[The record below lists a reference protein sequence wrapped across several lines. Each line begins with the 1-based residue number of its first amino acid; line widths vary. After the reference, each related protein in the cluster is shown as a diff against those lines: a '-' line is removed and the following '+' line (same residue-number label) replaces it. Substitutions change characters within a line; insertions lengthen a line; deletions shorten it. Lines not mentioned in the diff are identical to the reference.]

1 MTDPA
6 VSLQDAECR
15 PAEAVKLAIEGRPWA
30 ESKAGKPITANGLAR
45 MLAPFRIV
53 PDTIRVGDRTPKG
66 YQRAHFDD
74 AFTPLSAARGHLK
87 RNTATTAMAQGL
99 FTKLWEMVTC
109 VR

>member
-99 FTKLWEMVTC
+99 FTNLRLRQT
-109 VR
+109 